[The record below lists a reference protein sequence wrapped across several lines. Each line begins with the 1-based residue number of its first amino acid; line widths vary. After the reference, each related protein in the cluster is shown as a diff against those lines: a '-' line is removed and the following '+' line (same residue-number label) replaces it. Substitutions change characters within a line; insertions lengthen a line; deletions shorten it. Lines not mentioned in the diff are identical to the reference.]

1 VSRPPGTLSPAEVLA
16 GRRLLLVGGTGFLG
30 KVALSLLLD
39 RFPQVG
45 RIYLMVRPGAGAGS
59 EERFWRSVLPSPAFD
74 PLRQRYGE
82 RLEAFLREKLVIVG
96 GDVTREN
103 LGYSEEEAERIAAD
117 IDVLVNCSGRVSFNP
132 PLEAA
137 LKTNVNGTRNT
148 LAFAK
153 RMKRPALIHVST
165 CFVAGNRSG
174 EVWENE
180 PLVGY
185 FPKRGELEVAGFSV
199 EQEIRDCERLA
210 ARVRDEAE
218 DHSLADRF
226 REAARRRFMEEGR
239 DPDDEKALRLA
250 IASERKNWI
259 RGRLTEL
266 GVAKAN
272 WWGWPNIYTY
282 TKSLGEQLVAAE
294 TGMVRSII
302 RPAIVESALGF
313 PFPGW
318 NEGFNTTA
326 PLIHLALKGQ
336 NLFPVREDVILDV
349 IPVDSVA
356 AAVIA
361 ITAQACVEEPALVHQ
376 LSSGD
381 LNPARLGRLVT
392 LLGLYKREHFQR
404 RESGSR
410 LLNEIAARMEAQT
423 VSPAGFE
430 RYSLPMLH
438 RATRAVAEFLD
449 RVPPHRFGPL
459 SGMAQQVR
467 NAVADFEAFT
477 QKGEEDYHTFKPFIV
492 ENAYVFRAD
501 NVRALFERLKQTD
514 RKLLHWSPQSIDWYD
529 YWLRVHLPGLEKWVF
544 PKLEE
549 SDKPKPR
556 RVYTYSSLIELF
568 DGVTK
573 VHAGRV
579 AMRMERKG
587 REERYTYADL
597 RECGLRAAAFL
608 VGQGVGPG
616 ERVGL
621 LSENCPEWGMSYF
634 GIIKAG
640 AAAIPIEKEATTEEV
655 VNLLRMGEASGI
667 FISDELAAKHPDLS
681 ERLGQAGVAARV
693 WRFEQVFALG
703 DEELERQRIAALPAA
718 VRADALASLIFTSGT
733 TGNPKG
739 VMLTHRNFTSL
750 VAKLLSVYDLES
762 RDGMLSVLPL
772 HHSFEFST
780 GFLLPLSRGAQITYV
795 SELTGEVLSRVLKKG
810 QVTCI
815 VGVPALWE
823 SLKRR
828 ISGRIGERAAWLED
842 LAEAVIDANY
852 LLRDETPFN
861 FGPLVFFPIHLA
873 FGGKIRYLISGG
885 SALSSATLKTFR
897 GLGFN
902 LYEGYGLTEAAPVLT
917 VTRPGERVIEGSV
930 GKPLPGIELTIL
942 NPDRR
947 GVGEVLAR
955 GPNVMAG
962 YFGNE
967 AATRAAFHEGWLRTG
982 DQGRLDEEGNLY
994 LVGRLK
1000 EIIVDANGKNVYPEE
1015 LEEIYC
1021 GPEAADFIKEMS
1033 IVGLP
1038 EGAAERVAALVVPNY
1053 EADRSA
1059 SRAELR
1065 AKIEEHFHRVSA
1077 TLPLYKRVKTLVVWD
1092 GELPRTP
1099 TRKVKRREAVL
1110 ILQRLRRQAD
1120 QAAVASGR
1128 EGGESAEPSWLLD
1141 AVASIAE
1148 KPRAAVHLDSRLDEL
1163 GFDSLMY
1170 NELAVAIEAAGVE
1183 PPSAEVLA
1191 GVTDLRELAELLRR
1205 AAARKEDASGPRRLP
1220 RAGERSRDIHIPPL
1234 AAEWGK
1240 RGLSAVQRWFYHE
1253 LLQPEFRGRG
1263 HIPTHTHFIVAA
1275 NHASHLDMGL
1285 AKMALGEAGKNL
1297 VALAAADYFFNT
1309 KLKRAIFENL
1319 TNLVPMERKGS
1330 LRRSLRWAFALLE
1343 QGYNV
1348 LIFPEGTRSR
1358 TGEMQRFQRGLG
1370 YLALRAGVGVLPM
1383 HLSTFHALPPG
1394 SWYPKSRKVSA
1405 AIGPFLPH
1413 DMLARLTEG
1422 MPRAEAERWVTALV
1436 QKAVEDLRDGI
1447 EPEVREE
1454 LLRQR
1459 QRAERPPAEWVPVTS
1474 GKAEKN
1480 ESSLG

>member
-1 VSRPPGTLSPAEVLA
+1 MKISPSEILE
-16 GRRLLLVGGTGFLG
+16 GRRLFLMGGTGFLG
-30 KVALSLLLD
+30 KVSLSMLLD
-39 RFPQVG
+39 RFPQIG
-45 RIYLMVRPGAGAGS
+45 RIYVMVRPSAGAGS
-59 EERFWRSVLPSPAFD
+59 EERFWDSVLPSPAFD

-82 RLEAFLREKLVIVG
+82 GLKAFLREKLVIVG
-96 GDVTREN
+96 GDVTKEN
-103 LGYSEEEAERIAAD
+103 LGYSEEEAERIASG

-137 LKTNVNGTRNT
+137 LKTNVNGTLNT
-148 LAFAK
+148 LAFAR

-165 CFVAGNRSG
+165 CFVAGNRTG
-174 EVWENE
+174 EIWENE
-180 PLVGY
+180 PVAGY
-185 FPKRGELEVAGFSV
+185 FPRRGELKVPGFSV

-218 DHSLADRF
+218 DHSLAERF
-226 REAARRRFMEEGR
+226 REAARRRFIEEGR

-259 RGRLTEL
+259 RTRLTEL
-266 GVAKAN
+266 GIEKAN

-282 TKSLGEQLVAAE
+282 TKSLGEQLVAAA
-294 TGMVRSII
+294 TDVVRSII
-302 RPAIVESALGF
+302 RPAIVESAEEF

-356 AAVIA
+356 ATVIA
-361 ITAQACVEEPALVHQ
+361 VTAQASVEEPALVHQ

-392 LLGLYKREHFQR
+392 LVGLYKRKHFQEKETGNR
-404 RESGSR
+404 F
-410 LLNEIAARMEAQT
+410 LNEIAARMEAET
-423 VSPAGFE
+423 VSPKGFE
-430 RYSLPMLH
+430 RYSLPALH
-438 RATRAVAEFLD
+438 RATRAVADFLD

-467 NAVADFEAFT
+467 GAVADLEAFT
-477 QKGEEDYHTFKPFIV
+477 KKGEEDYHTFKPFIV
-492 ENAYVFRAD
+492 DNAYVFRAD
-501 NVRALFERLKQTD
+501 NSRALFARLADKD
-514 RKLLHWSPQSIDWYD
+514 RKLLRWSPQSIDWYD

-549 SDKPKPR
+549 GDKPKR
-556 RVYTYSSLIELF
+556 RVYTYGSLVELF

-579 AMRMERKG
+579 AMRMERGG

-597 RECGLRAAAFL
+597 RECALRAAAFL
-608 VGQGVGPG
+608 AGQGIGPG
-616 ERVGL
+616 DRVGL
-621 LSENCPEWGMSYF
+621 LSENCPDWGMSYF
-634 GIIKAG
+634 GITKTG
-640 AAAIPIEKEATTEEV
+640 ATCIPIEKESSTEEV
-655 VNLLRMGEASGI
+655 LNLARLGEASGI
-667 FISDELAAKHPDLS
+667 IVSDDLAKKHVELAK
-681 ERLGQAGVAARV
+681 RLKKEGMAVGI
-693 WRFEQVFALG
+693 WRFHEVFALG
-703 DEELERQRIAALPAA
+703 DEALERERIAALPSS
-718 VRADALASLIFTSGT
+718 VRSDALASIIFTSGT

-739 VMLTHRNFTSL
+739 VMLTHRNFTSQ

-780 GFLLPLSRGAQITYV
+780 GFLLPLSRGAQITYIP
-795 SELTGEVLSRVLKKG
+795 ELTGEVISRALKKG
-810 QVTCI
+810 HVTCI

-828 ISGRIGERAAWLED
+828 IMGKFSDQAAWLED
-842 LAEAVIDANY
+842 LATALIDANH

-861 FGPLVFFPIHLA
+861 FGPLLFFPIHLA

-885 SALSSATLKTFR
+885 SALSPETLKTFR

-902 LYEGYGLTEAAPVLT
+902 LNEGYGLTEAAPVLT

-930 GKPLPGIELTIL
+930 GKPLPGIEIKIL

-947 GVGEVLAR
+947 GMGEVLAR

-962 YFGNE
+962 YYGNDD
-967 AATRAAFHEGWLRTG
+967 ATRGTLKDGWLHTG
-982 DQGRLDEEGNLY
+982 DLGRLDEEGNLY

-1000 EIIVDANGKNVYPEE
+1000 EVIVDANGKNVYPEE
-1015 LEEIYC
+1015 LEELYAE
-1021 GPEAADFIKEMS
+1021 PDLIKEMS

-1038 EGAAERVAALVVPNY
+1038 EGAAERVAALAVANY
-1053 EADRSA
+1053 EHDRSL
-1059 SRAELR
+1059 SRTEVR
-1065 AKIEEHFHRVSA
+1065 AKIEEHFQRVSA
-1077 TLPLYKRVKTLVVWD
+1077 TLPLYKRVKTLQIWD
-1092 GELPRTP
+1092 GELPRTA
-1099 TRKVKRREAVL
+1099 TRKVKRREAVS
-1110 ILQRLRRQAD
+1110 ILQRLKRQA
-1120 QAAVASGR
+1120 
-1128 EGGESAEPSWLLD
+1128 ESAAAGAREAGEEADLGWLLGV
-1141 AVASIAE
+1141 VATIAE
-1148 KPRAAVHLDSRLDEL
+1148 KPRSAVHLDSRLDDL

-1170 NELAVAIEAAGVE
+1170 NELAAAIEAAGVE
-1183 PPSAEVLA
+1183 PPSPEALA
-1191 GVTDLRELAELLRR
+1191 GVSDLHELAEHLKRAGLRR
-1205 AAARKEDASGPRRLP
+1205 EEPAVGRAHRAAEG
-1220 RAGERSRDIHIPPL
+1220 AGEIQIPP
-1234 AAEWGK
+1234 AIAEWGK
-1240 RGLSAVQRWFYHE
+1240 RGLSVVQRWFYHDV
-1253 LLQPEFRGRG
+1253 LHPEFRGRG
-1263 HIPTHTHFIVAA
+1263 HIPSHTHFIVAA

-1285 AKMALGEAGKNL
+1285 AKMALGDAGKNL

-1309 KLKRAIFENL
+1309 KLKRAVFENF

-1330 LRRSLRWAFALLE
+1330 LRRSLRWAFHLLE

-1358 TGEMQRFQRGLG
+1358 TGRMQRFQRGLG
-1370 YLALRAGVGVLPM
+1370 YLALRARVGVLPM
-1383 HLSTFHALPPG
+1383 YLSTHHALPPG
-1394 SWYPKSRKVSA
+1394 SWYPKAREVRA
-1405 AIGPFLPH
+1405 TIGPFLSYE
-1413 DMLARLTEG
+1413 MLARLTEG

-1436 QKAVEDLRDGI
+1436 QKVVEDLRDGI

-1454 LLRQR
+1454 ALRR
-1459 QRAERPPAEWVPVTS
+1459 RLTGEASAPEWVPV
-1474 GKAEKN
+1474 EK
-1480 ESSLG
+1480 ES